1 MDRINFIAIAL
12 TTVLALTAC
21 GDKDDSGADD
31 SGADD
36 TATGATDD
44 TGTSSL
50 DACSLAQQWAECD
63 ECYSGEVTCE
73 YGETSVTEAS
83 CLDCQARGALYA
95 ELCDAGVADSQAD
108 IEAGTTCSDP
118 A

>member
-1 MDRINFIAIAL
+1 MHRMNFIAITL
-12 TTVLALTAC
+12 TAALALTAC
-21 GDKDDSGADD
+21 GDKDD